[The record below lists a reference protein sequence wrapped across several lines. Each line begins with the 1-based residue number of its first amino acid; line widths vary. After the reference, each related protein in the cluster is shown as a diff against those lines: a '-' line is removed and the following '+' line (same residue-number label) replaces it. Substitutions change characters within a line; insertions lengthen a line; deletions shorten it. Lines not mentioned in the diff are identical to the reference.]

1 MSTNTVITGQASDI
15 PILHHQVV
23 LDIIKAK
30 WPPVASGSLPAK
42 TDITFSLQGFLGNK
56 SFQISTES
64 GSAPNVT
71 QLALGRNR
79 LERHMDEIIVHI
91 WVRKNSDVI
100 PDSVHL
106 IRQKIEDIVNANVV
120 NVPYGITSMMLKQP
134 FNMVELSS
142 FFTGSQFQNETEIS
156 LWHSQAVVELMYF
169 KSTTSVTAITPA
181 VTRTHKFNIET

>member
-1 MSTNTVITGQASDI
+1 MSNTVITGQSSDI
-15 PILHHQVV
+15 PVLHHQVV
-23 LDIIKAK
+23 LDLLRSK
-30 WPPVASGSLPAK
+30 WPPVASGSVPAK

-64 GSAPNVT
+64 GSAPNIT
-71 QLALGRNR
+71 QLALGSNR

-91 WVRKNSDVI
+91 WVRKNSDII
-100 PDSVHL
+100 PTSVHA
-106 IRQKIEDIVNANVV
+106 IRQKIEDLINANVV

-169 KSTTSVTAITPA
+169 KSTVSVSALTT
-181 VTRTHKFNIET
+181 TRTHKYDVET